1 VGIPF
6 VIFCCYLF
14 WLLSHITR
22 SLSFQHRCRKGC
34 KPLNLQ
40 NLKTPKMLSVPVN
53 LYIHCIALDCI
64 PLHHI
69 TSHHITLH
77 YNTWQ
82 YITLNHITSQ
92 HHNTLHHIISH
103 YITSQDITTHQIT
116 WHHTTSHYI
125 TSNHITL
132 QHITTHHITLHCIT
146 SHYSTSHH
154 ITLHV
159 VTSHHINYISSHTF
173 TQWFPLK
180 FADLVLAHA
189 FEREPLNHSTLVP
202 SHLKAQRRSSSP
214 LVCCFFLSQSPRR

>member
-92 HHNTLHHIISH
+92 HHITLHHIISH

>member
-1 VGIPF
+1 MGIPF

-69 TSHHITLH
+69 SSHHTTLQHMTIHHIKSHHITTSHYAASHHITLH
-77 YNTWQ
+77 
-82 YITLNHITSQ
+82 HITR
-92 HHNTLHHIISH
+92 HHNTSNHM
-103 YITSQDITTHQIT
+103 
-116 WHHTTSHYI
+116 TSHYI
-125 TSNHITL
+125 TLHHIKPHYITTHHNTSHYITLHHITL
-132 QHITTHHITLHCIT
+132 QHV
-146 SHYSTSHH
+146 TSHH

>member
-40 NLKTPKMLSVPVN
+40 NLKTPKMLSVPVY

-92 HHNTLHHIISH
+92 HHITLHHIISH